1 MSLPSV
7 SLLAHTIEF
16 EARDSLEDL
25 CETLATGENPAADMQ
40 RFLTELSEG
49 IAIAIINAL
58 EDHSTADK
66 RN

>member
-1 MSLPSV
+1 MSMPSV

-25 CETLATGENPAADMQ
+25 CETLAMGENPAADMQ

-49 IAIAIINAL
+49 VAKAIVDAL
-58 EDHSTADK
+58 ENTNTGEK
-66 RN
+66 